1 MLLPDMHKLTAV
13 EVFALAEK
21 VRPSF
26 MSHAAQMMIDND
38 LEQALVDIYI
48 PLAACLVEVMK
59 EHGATPV
66 VGINGA
72 QGSGKSTLCKL
83 LGIVLEEGFA
93 KRVVTLSI
101 DDIYL
106 TRAEREMLAKEVH
119 PLLVTRGVPGTHDV
133 ALGRELLSGLR
144 DIDPGQTIEL
154 PVFDKATDDR
164 CSEKDFRRVTGPVDL
179 VLFEGWCVDA
189 RAQRAEA
196 LSIAVNSL
204 ERLEDP
210 DNKWRNYIN
219 KQLQEDY
226 KALFDEIDFLIM
238 LKIPGMAS
246 VMEWRSKQ
254 ERKLSQTAGQS
265 GRRIMDTAELQRF
278 IMHYE
283 RLTRSMLAEMPDRAD
298 LIFELNQSHQI
309 DGVQINNRTR
319 KAEAR

>member
-1 MLLPDMHKLTAV
+1 MLLPNMHKLTAV
-13 EVFALAEK
+13 EIFALADK

-38 LEQALVDIYI
+38 LEQSLVDIYI

-106 TRAEREMLAKEVH
+106 TRAERETLAKEVH

-144 DIDPGQTIEL
+144 DIDPGQTIDL

-164 CSEKDFRRVTGPVDL
+164 CPEKGLRQVAGPVDL
-179 VLFEGWCVDA
+179 ILFEGWCVGA

-210 DNKWRNYIN
+210 DNKWRDYVN
-219 KQLQEDY
+219 KQLQEGY
-226 KALFDEIDFLIM
+226 RELFGEIDFLIM

-254 ERKLSQTAGQS
+254 ERKLSQTAGQT

-283 RLTRSMLAEMPDRAD
+283 RLTRSMLTEMPDRAD

-309 DGVQINNRTR
+309 EGVQINNRTS
-319 KAEAR
+319 KAETR